1 MDIYQYDDFRLYLRD
16 AFAAR
21 KKEEP
26 SFSYRKFA
34 QAAEIR
40 NPGYLVDVIKG
51 KRSLSG
57 KVQAKVAEIFSLKPA
72 EAEFLNLIVAY
83 GQCKSPEE
91 KQDIYRAIQIR
102 RNHSSFARLN
112 PAQARYFDDTL
123 YLVLLHAVEAMD
135 FRGDYEA
142 LGGFLEPSVAA
153 GKVKKAIRE
162 LCEWGLV
169 RQYGSGRYRAVN
181 KFLEPPATMP
191 GTVKRMNRDLIL
203 QAPEALTRFPADRRH
218 ISSVILDLSEKAA
231 RRVQDKLEEFR
242 KEVFEIAKQD
252 RDSRQVMQLTLI
264 YFPKSKVRK

>member
-16 AFAAR
+16 AFESR
-21 KKEEP
+21 KKAEP

-34 QAAEIR
+34 QEAGIR
-40 NPGYLVDVIKG
+40 NPGYLLDVIKG
-51 KRSLSG
+51 KRSLGG
-57 KVQAKVAEIFSLKPA
+57 KVLAKVAGIFSIKPA
-72 EAEFLNLIVAY
+72 EAEFLNLIVAF
-83 GQCKSPEE
+83 GQCKSAEE
-91 KQDIYRAIQIR
+91 KQEIYRAIQIR

-123 YLVLLHAVEAMD
+123 YLVLLHAIEAMD
-135 FRGDYEA
+135 FRGDYES

-169 RQYGSGRYRAVN
+169 RQYGSGRYRAVD
-181 KFLEPPATMP
+181 KFLEPPPTMP

-242 KEVFEIAKQD
+242 REVFEIAKQD
-252 RDSRQVMQLTLI
+252 GDSQQVMQMTLI
-264 YFPKSKVRK
+264 FFPKSKVRK

>member
-1 MDIYQYDDFRLYLRD
+1 MDIYQYDDFRIYLRD
-16 AFAAR
+16 AFEAR
-21 KKEEP
+21 KKKDP

-34 QAAEIR
+34 QEAEIR

-51 KRSLSG
+51 KRNLGG
-57 KVQAKVAEIFSLKPA
+57 KVLAKVAGIFSIKPA

-83 GQCKSPEE
+83 GQCKRPEE
-91 KQDIYRAIQIR
+91 KQEFYRAIQIR

-123 YLVLLHAVEAMD
+123 YLLLLHAVEAMD

-169 RQYGSGRYRAVN
+169 RQYSSGRYRAVN
-181 KFLEPPATMP
+181 KFLEPPATMT

-252 RDSRQVMQLTLI
+252 RDSSQVMQLTLI

>member
-16 AFAAR
+16 VFAAR

-34 QAAEIR
+34 RAAGIR
-40 NPGYLVDVIKG
+40 NPGYLLDVIKG
-51 KRSLSG
+51 KRSLS
-57 KVQAKVAEIFSLKPA
+57 AKVLDKVVEIFSLKPA
-72 EAEFLNLIVAY
+72 EAEFLGLIVAY
-83 GQCKSPEE
+83 GQGRDAEE
-91 KQDIYRAIQIR
+91 KQEIRRSIQIR

-123 YLVLLHAVEAMD
+123 YLVLLHAVEALD

-142 LGGFLEPSVAA
+142 LGDFLEPPVAA

-169 RQYGSGRYRAVN
+169 RQHAGGRYLAVD

-242 KEVFEIAKQD
+242 REVFEIARQD
-252 RDSRQVMQLTLI
+252 GDSRQVMQLTLM